1 LYRPP
6 FARSLL
12 LAREG
17 SGQQERG
24 SVPAAVPGR
33 ELVPVDVTIDDYE
46 RMAELVELYADWPLG
61 GTDASLIAS
70 AERLRVT
77 MVATLDRRHFSP
89 IQPRHTQAFT
99 LLPET
104 L

>member
-1 LYRPP
+1 
-6 FARSLL
+6 LL
-12 LAREG
+12 EREAG
-17 SGQQERG
+17 SKSEAAFLRL
-24 SVPAAVPGR
+24 SPAGK
-33 ELVPVDVTIDDYE
+33 LVPVDVTIDDYE